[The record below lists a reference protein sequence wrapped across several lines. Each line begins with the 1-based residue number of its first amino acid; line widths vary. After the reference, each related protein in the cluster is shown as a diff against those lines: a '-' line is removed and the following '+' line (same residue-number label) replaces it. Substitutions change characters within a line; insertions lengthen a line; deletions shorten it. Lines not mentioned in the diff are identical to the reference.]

1 MLKYLLTRHLV
12 LLLLWTFYIFSY
24 MIVISDLS
32 DILITW
38 GFEASRIL
46 LKIWLFFNINL
57 TILELMGMLV
67 FSIKYGISMIFRYST
82 VYKSNVKAILFITII
97 MLCWS
102 ILTKSTLTLD
112 LIFLSVL
119 LMLVICVLEE
129 AINLVLLSLPIE
141 TIICFLKELLCYGTF
156 EH

>member
-102 ILTKSTLTLD
+102 ILTKSALTLD

>member
-82 VYKSNVKAILFITII
+82 VYKSNVKAIFFITII

-102 ILTKSTLTLD
+102 ILTKSALTLD

>member
-82 VYKSNVKAILFITII
+82 IYKSNVKAILFITII

-102 ILTKSTLTLD
+102 ILTKSALTLD

>member
-38 GFEASRIL
+38 DFEASRIL

>member
-102 ILTKSTLTLD
+102 ILTKSALTLD

-141 TIICFLKELLCYGTF
+141 TIICFLKELLYYGTF